1 MIRITK
7 DLNAEVVET
16 GDPERT
22 EENLHKS
29 HENYSKYSYEPVV
42 PVNGC
47 HPRPAA
53 GAVCLLQGFDRGP
66 DCTASPVRDE

>member
-22 EENLHKS
+22 EENLNKS
-29 HENYSKYSYEPVV
+29 HENYSKYS
-42 PVNGC
+42 VNPWSHVTVHWKGIF
-47 HPRPAA
+47 
-53 GAVCLLQGFDRGP
+53 LF
-66 DCTASPVRDE
+66 T

>member
-22 EENLHKS
+22 EENLNKS
-29 HENYSKYSYEPVV
+29 HENYSKYS
-42 PVNGC
+42 VNPWS
-47 HPRPAA
+47 H
-53 GAVCLLQGFDRGP
+53 VTVHWQGIFLF
-66 DCTASPVRDE
+66 TSHFSPLFS